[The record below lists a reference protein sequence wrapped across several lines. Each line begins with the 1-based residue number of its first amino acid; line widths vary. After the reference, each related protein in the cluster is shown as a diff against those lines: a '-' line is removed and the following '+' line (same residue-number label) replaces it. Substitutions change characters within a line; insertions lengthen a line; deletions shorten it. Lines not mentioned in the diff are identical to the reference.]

1 MRGTAVAEAGTATP
15 TPDLEAVKTR
25 QQATWASG
33 DYSVVGTTIQIVG
46 ERLCEALDVR
56 AGETLLDVAAGNGNV
71 SLAAA
76 RRFCDVVSTDYVPQ
90 LLERGRK
97 RAEADGL
104 SIRFQEADAEAL
116 PFASDSFDV
125 VTSSFGVMFTAN
137 QEAAAAELLR
147 VTRPGGRIGLA
158 NWTPTG
164 FVGQLFK
171 TIGGFV
177 PPPPPGVRSPA
188 EWGTADRLA
197 ELFPRNVKTIEIE
210 RRTFAFRYRSP
221 AEWLT
226 LWRAVYG
233 PVHKAFGAL
242 DESGQAELAQALVD
256 LVGKHNDADD
266 GTMVA
271 HGEYLEVIVTKR
283 SGAS

>member
-1 MRGTAVAEAGTATP
+1 MRGTTVAQADTATATP
-15 TPDLEAVKTR
+15 DFEAVKTR

-76 RRFCDVVSTDYVPQ
+76 RRFCDVVSTDYVPL
-90 LLERGRK
+90 LLERARK

-125 VTSSFGVMFTAN
+125 VTSSFGVMFTPD
-137 QEAAAAELLR
+137 QQTAAAELLR

-177 PPPPPGVRSPA
+177 PPPPGVRSPA

-197 ELFPRNVKTIEIE
+197 ELFSRDVKTIEIE
-210 RRTFAFRYRSP
+210 PRTFAFRYRSP
-221 AEWLT
+221 EEWLT

-242 DESGQAELAQALVD
+242 DESGQAELAQALLD
-256 LVGKHNDADD
+256 LVEKHNDADD

-271 HGEYLEVIVTKR
+271 HGEYVEVIVTKR